1 LNNKPDSNQM
11 LMELARNEGPD
22 VLHLPY
28 SREFEAL
35 CGQIKPRATTQDKHK
50 IWERLLELGASEDEP
65 AAAPAQAPVPPTAEA
80 SSAARTSRQPDESG
94 QLFPAEPP
102 IPEMQ
107 PWALSPELELSPED
121 AEKRDRLLADIANSH
136 LSTREQRVARILERY
151 PETRDSDTALCLRYW
166 RTFQADVIERW
177 QPLELD
183 ILFDL
188 DRIETLGRA
197 RRFIQND
204 LRLFQSTEGTRKA
217 RGAMQHELHE
227 YVVAHQALPEIRFY
241 LDETGNEGDKTYT
254 GVAGVCVINW
264 KQYEKHHAALEQWRS
279 EQGWAETIHFAETG
293 ADKVGRAV
301 SLLQQLSRRRSG
313 LLFLGY
319 SIASRGRTQEA
330 MYSLFIQLVL
340 DSLRH
345 LQQNGCL
352 TENRSIRLIKE
363 ADSGFDA
370 MYLENM
376 KKRLED
382 SVAQEFPGQL
392 AVLPV
397 EALTKGRSVLLE
409 CADLIAGGMQRRA
422 LGKGRNPKDRLAEAV
437 INVTG
442 FEDVDETGAL
452 FKCFT

>member
-1 LNNKPDSNQM
+1 
-11 LMELARNEGPD
+11 MELARNEGPD
-22 VLHLPY
+22 VVHLPY
-28 SREFEAL
+28 SQEFEAL
-35 CGQIKPRATTQDKHK
+35 CSQIKPKATTQDKHK
-50 IWERLLELGASEDEP
+50 IWERLLELGGSEDKP
-65 AAAPAQAPVPPTAEA
+65 PSVSAQAAVSPTPEA
-80 SSAARTSRQPDESG
+80 SSAARISRRLDESG
-94 QLFPAEPP
+94 FLFPTETPL
-102 IPEMQ
+102 PEMQ
-107 PWALSPELELSPED
+107 PWALSPESELSPEN

-136 LSTREQRVARILERY
+136 LAKHEQRVARILERY

-183 ILFDL
+183 ILFEL

-204 LRLFQSTEGTRKA
+204 LRLFRSTEGTRKA
-217 RGAMQHELHE
+217 RGAMQHEFHE
-227 YVVAHQALPEIRFY
+227 YIVAHQALPEIRFY

-264 KQYEKHHAALEQWRS
+264 KQYDKHHAALEQWRN
-279 EQGWAETIHFAETG
+279 QRGWAETIHFTETG

-301 SLLQQLSRRRSG
+301 SLLQQLSQRRAG
-313 LLFLGY
+313 VLFLGY
-319 SIASRGRTQEA
+319 SIASRGRTQDA
-330 MYSLFIQLVL
+330 MDSLFIQLIL
-340 DSLRH
+340 DSLKH

-352 TENRSIRLIKE
+352 TENRSIRVIKE
-363 ADSGFDA
+363 AEPGFDGI
-370 MYLENM
+370 YLEIM
-376 KKRLED
+376 KRHLED
-382 SVAQEFPGQL
+382 SVALEFPGQL

-397 EALTKGRSVLLE
+397 EAMTKGRNVLLE

-442 FEDVDETGAL
+442 FEDMDETGAL
-452 FKCFT
+452 FKCFA

>member
-1 LNNKPDSNQM
+1 
-11 LMELARNEGPD
+11 
-22 VLHLPY
+22 
-28 SREFEAL
+28 
-35 CGQIKPRATTQDKHK
+35 
-50 IWERLLELGASEDEP
+50 
-65 AAAPAQAPVPPTAEA
+65 
-80 SSAARTSRQPDESG
+80 
-94 QLFPAEPP
+94 
-102 IPEMQ
+102 
-107 PWALSPELELSPED
+107 
-121 AEKRDRLLADIANSH
+121 
-136 LSTREQRVARILERY
+136 
-151 PETRDSDTALCLRYW
+151 
-166 RTFQADVIERW
+166 
-177 QPLELD
+177 
-183 ILFDL
+183 
-188 DRIETLGRA
+188 
-197 RRFIQND
+197 
-204 LRLFQSTEGTRKA
+204 
-217 RGAMQHELHE
+217 
-227 YVVAHQALPEIRFY
+227 
-241 LDETGNEGDKTYT
+241 
-254 GVAGVCVINW
+254 
-264 KQYEKHHAALEQWRS
+264 
-279 EQGWAETIHFAETG
+279 
-293 ADKVGRAV
+293 
-301 SLLQQLSRRRSG
+301 
-313 LLFLGY
+313 
-319 SIASRGRTQEA
+319 
-330 MYSLFIQLVL
+330 MYFLFIQLVL

>member
-1 LNNKPDSNQM
+1 MSVHKNPDPNQM
-11 LMELARNEGPD
+11 LIELARNEGPD
-22 VLHLPY
+22 VVHLPY

-35 CGQIKPRATTQDKHK
+35 CSQIKPRATTQDKHK

-80 SSAARTSRQPDESG
+80 SSAARISRRPDESG
-94 QLFPAEPP
+94 LLFPAEPP

-107 PWALSPELELSPED
+107 PWALPPKSELSPED
-121 AEKRDRLLADIANSH
+121 AEKRDQLLADIANSH
-136 LSTREQRVARILERY
+136 LATREQRVARILERY

-264 KQYEKHHAALEQWRS
+264 KQYEKHHAALEQ
-279 EQGWAETIHFAETG
+279 
-293 ADKVGRAV
+293 
-301 SLLQQLSRRRSG
+301 
-313 LLFLGY
+313 
-319 SIASRGRTQEA
+319 
-330 MYSLFIQLVL
+330 
-340 DSLRH
+340 
-345 LQQNGCL
+345 
-352 TENRSIRLIKE
+352 
-363 ADSGFDA
+363 
-370 MYLENM
+370 
-376 KKRLED
+376 
-382 SVAQEFPGQL
+382 
-392 AVLPV
+392 
-397 EALTKGRSVLLE
+397 
-409 CADLIAGGMQRRA
+409 
-422 LGKGRNPKDRLAEAV
+422 
-437 INVTG
+437 
-442 FEDVDETGAL
+442 
-452 FKCFT
+452 